1 MTMLN
6 LTIRSLWNR
15 KSTAILTIFSIA
27 ISVTLLLGVENI
39 RQGIRGSF
47 SSAISGTDIIVGAR
61 GGSLQLLLYSIFRI
75 GNAPNNLSWESYNE
89 IQNDKRVKWTIPI
102 SLGDS
107 HRGYRVVGTNQ
118 DYFKY
123 FRYGSKK
130 ALQFSEGSSFSN
142 IFDTVIG
149 SEVGNKFNYKLNEEI
164 VIAHGT
170 GKKSFLKHDDRPF
183 RIVGILKPTGT
194 PVDQSLHVSL
204 EGITAM
210 HVDWE
215 SGAPPMEG
223 EGLSKEEVLKLD
235 LRAKEITSFLIG
247 LKSKIN
253 AFSIQ
258 REINTFRKE
267 PLSAIMPGV
276 ALQELWNI
284 LRTAE
289 IGLRAVTWFVL
300 FAGLLGMMTALLSGQ
315 NERRREMAILR
326 SVGARPRTISF
337 LLIFEATIL
346 TVSGIIFGLL
356 FLYITLFISQPLLES
371 YFGLFIAIKQP
382 SINDFIILGIIIL
395 TGMLMAIFPAIRA
408 YRQSL
413 ADGMTIRL

>member
-1 MTMLN
+1 MFN
-6 LTIRSLWNR
+6 LFRKSLWNR
-15 KSTAILTIFSIA
+15 RGTAILTIFSIS
-27 ISVTLLLGVENI
+27 ISVTLLIGVENI
-39 RQGIRGSF
+39 RKGVRTSF
-47 SSAISGTDIIVGAR
+47 SSAVSGTDIIVGAR

-75 GNAPNNLSWESYNE
+75 GNSPNNISWESYNE
-89 IQNDKRVKWTIPI
+89 LRNNKRVKWTIPI

-107 HRGYRVVGTNQ
+107 HRGFRVVGTNL

-130 ALQFSEGSSFSN
+130 KLEFLKGKPFSKV
-142 IFDTVIG
+142 FDTVIG
-149 SEVGNKFNYKLNEEI
+149 SEIAIKFNYKLNEKI
-164 VIAHGT
+164 IIAHGT
-170 GKKSFLKHDDRPF
+170 GKKSFLNHDDKPF
-183 RIVGILKPTGT
+183 KIVGILKPTGT

-223 EGLSKEEVLKLD
+223 ESISAEEVLKLD
-235 LRAKEITSFLIG
+235 LTPEEITSFLIG
-247 LKSKIN
+247 LKSKIHV
-253 AFSIQ
+253 FDLQ
-258 REINTFRKE
+258 RKVNTYKEE

-289 IGLRAVTWFVL
+289 TGLRVITWFVL
-300 FAGLLGMMTALLSGQ
+300 FAGLLGMVTSLLSGL

-326 SVGARPRTISF
+326 SVGAGPGTISF
-337 LLIFEATIL
+337 LLILEATVL
-346 TVSGIIFGLL
+346 TLAGIIFGLFILYLAL
-356 FLYITLFISQPLLES
+356 FVSQPILEA
-371 YFGLFIAIKQP
+371 YFGLFIPINPP
-382 SINDFIILGIIIL
+382 SNRDIIILGGIL
-395 TGMLMAIFPAIRA
+395 LTAMLMGIIPALRA
-408 YRQSL
+408 YYQSL

>member
-1 MTMLN
+1 MLN
-6 LTIRSLWNR
+6 LFISSLWNR
-15 KSTAILTIFSIA
+15 RSTAVLTIFSIS
-27 ISVTLLLGVENI
+27 ISVTLLIGVENI
-39 RQGIRGSF
+39 RQGVRGSF
-47 SSAISGTDIIVGAR
+47 SSAVSGTDIIVGAR

-89 IQNDKRVKWTIPI
+89 FRNDKRVKWTIPI

-107 HRGYRVVGTNQ
+107 HRGFRVLGTNQ

-130 ALQFSEGSSFSN
+130 KLEFYKGKSFSK

-149 SEVGNKFNYKLNEEI
+149 SEVANKFNYKLNEKI
-164 VIAHGT
+164 IIAHGT

-183 RIVGILKPTGT
+183 KVVGILKPTGT

-210 HVDWE
+210 HIDWE

-223 EGLSKEEVLKLD
+223 ESLSKVQIMKLD
-235 LRAKEITSFLIG
+235 LKPEEITSFLIG
-247 LKSKIN
+247 LKSKIH
-253 AFSIQ
+253 AFNIQ
-258 REINTFRKE
+258 RQINSFKEE
-267 PLSAIMPGV
+267 PLSSIMPGV
-276 ALQELWNI
+276 ALQELWNL

-289 IGLRAVTWFVL
+289 IGLRVITWFVL
-300 FAGLLGMMTALLSGQ
+300 FAGLLGMMTSLLSGL

-326 SVGARPRTISF
+326 SVGAGPGTISF
-337 LLIFEATIL
+337 LLIFEATVL
-346 TVSGIIFGLL
+346 TLAGIIIGLF
-356 FLYITLFISQPLLES
+356 FLYIILFVSQPLLEG
-371 YFGLFIAIKQP
+371 YFGLFIPIHPP
-382 SINDFIILGIIIL
+382 SFKDLIILGIIIL
-395 TGMLMAIFPAIRA
+395 TGMLMGCIPALRA

>member
-1 MTMLN
+1 MFN
-6 LTIRSLWNR
+6 LFSKSLWNR
-15 KSTAILTIFSIA
+15 KGTALLTIFSIS

-39 RQGIRGSF
+39 RKGVRTSF
-47 SSAISGTDIIVGAR
+47 SSAVSGTDIIVGAR

-75 GNAPNNLSWESYNE
+75 GNSPNNLSWESYNE
-89 IQNDKRVKWTIPI
+89 LRNNKRVKWTIPI

-107 HRGYRVVGTNQ
+107 HRGFRVVGTNL
-118 DYFKY
+118 DYFKF

-130 ALQFSEGSSFSN
+130 KLEFSKGKPFSKV
-142 IFDTVIG
+142 FDTVIG
-149 SEVGNKFNYKLNEEI
+149 SEIAIKFNYKLNEKI
-164 VIAHGT
+164 IIAHGT
-170 GKKSFLKHDDRPF
+170 GKKSFLNHDDKPF
-183 RIVGILKPTGT
+183 KIVGILKPTGT

-223 EGLSKEEVLKLD
+223 ESISAEEVLKLD
-235 LRAKEITSFLIG
+235 LIPEEITSFLIG
-247 LKSKIN
+247 LKSKIHV
-253 AFSIQ
+253 FDLQ
-258 REINTFRKE
+258 RKVNTYKEE

-289 IGLRAVTWFVL
+289 TGLRVITWFVL
-300 FAGLLGMMTALLSGQ
+300 FAGLLGMVTSLLSGL

-326 SVGARPRTISF
+326 SVGAGPGTISF
-337 LLIFEATIL
+337 LLILEATVL
-346 TVSGIIFGLL
+346 TLAGIIFGLFILYLAL
-356 FLYITLFISQPLLES
+356 FVSQPILEA
-371 YFGLFIAIKQP
+371 YFGLFIPLNLP
-382 SINDFIILGIIIL
+382 SNRDIIILGGIL
-395 TGMLMAIFPAIRA
+395 LTAMLMGIIPALRA
-408 YRQSL
+408 YHQSL

>member
-1 MTMLN
+1 MIN
-6 LTIRSLWNR
+6 LLIRSLWNR
-15 KSTAILTIFSIA
+15 RSTAVLTIFSIS

-39 RQGIRGSF
+39 RQGVRGSF
-47 SSAISGTDIIVGAR
+47 SSAVSGTDIIVGAR

-75 GNAPNNLSWESYNE
+75 GNAPNNLSWESYNDFL
-89 IQNDKRVKWTIPI
+89 NDKRIKWTIPI

-107 HRGYRVVGTNQ
+107 HRGYRVLGTNQ

-130 ALQFSEGSSFSN
+130 KLEFAKGESFSK
-142 IFDTVIG
+142 IFDAVIG
-149 SEVGNKFNYKLNEEI
+149 SEVAIKFNYKVNEKI
-164 VIAHGT
+164 IIAHGT

-183 RIVGILKPTGT
+183 KVVGILKPTGT

-210 HVDWE
+210 HIDWE

-223 EGLSKEEVLKLD
+223 ESLSTEDIMRLD
-235 LRAKEITSFLIG
+235 LKTEAITSFLIG
-247 LKSKIN
+247 LKSKIH
-253 AFSIQ
+253 AFSLQ
-258 REINTFRKE
+258 REINSFKEE

-276 ALQELWNI
+276 ALQELWTL

-289 IGLRAVTWFVL
+289 IGLRVVTWFVL
-300 FAGLLGMMTALLSGQ
+300 FAGLLGMMTSLLSGL

-326 SVGARPRTISF
+326 SVGAGPGTISF
-337 LLIFEATIL
+337 LLIFEATFLSLAGIL
-346 TVSGIIFGLL
+346 LGLL
-356 FLYITLFISQPLLES
+356 LLYITLFVSQPLLEA
-371 YFGLFIAIKQP
+371 YFGLFIPINPP
-382 SINDFIILGIIIL
+382 SFKDLIILGVIIL
-395 TGMLMAIFPAIRA
+395 TGMLMGLIPALRA

>member
-1 MTMLN
+1 MVN
-6 LTIRSLWNR
+6 LFIRSLWNR
-15 KSTAILTIFSIA
+15 RGTAFLTIFSI
-27 ISVTLLLGVENI
+27 SVSITLLLGVEKI
-39 RQGIRGSF
+39 RQGVRTSF
-47 SSAISGTDIIVGAR
+47 SSAVSGTDIIVGAR

-89 IQNDKRVKWTIPI
+89 FRNNKRVKWTIPI

-107 HRGYRVVGTNQ
+107 HRGFRVLGTNQ

-130 ALQFSEGSSFSN
+130 KLEFSKGKSFSE
-142 IFDTVIG
+142 IFDAVIG
-149 SEVGNKFNYKLNEEI
+149 SEVAINLNYQLNEDI
-164 VIAHGT
+164 IIAHGT
-170 GKKSFLKHDDRPF
+170 GNKSFLNHDNRPF
-183 RIVGILKPTGT
+183 KVAGILRPTGT
-194 PVDQSLHVSL
+194 PVDQTVHVSL

-210 HVDWE
+210 HIDWE

-223 EGLSKEEVLKLD
+223 EGLLLDDIIKLD
-235 LRAKEITSFLIG
+235 LKPEEITSFLIG
-247 LKSKIN
+247 LKSKIH
-253 AFSIQ
+253 AFDLQ
-258 REINTFRKE
+258 RKINSYKEE

-289 IGLRAVTWFVL
+289 TGLRVITWFVL
-300 FAGLLGMMTALLSGQ
+300 FAGLLGMITALLSGL

-326 SVGARPRTISF
+326 SVGAGPSTISF
-337 LLIFEATIL
+337 LLIFEAMVL
-346 TVSGIIFGLL
+346 TFTGIIFGMF
-356 FLYITLFISQPLLES
+356 FLYLTLFVSSPLLES
-371 YFGLFIAIKQP
+371 YFGLFLPINPP
-382 SINDFIILGIIIL
+382 SFKDLTILGGIIL
-395 TGMLMAIFPAIRA
+395 TGMFMGVIPAFKA

>member
-1 MTMLN
+1 MFN
-6 LTIRSLWNR
+6 LFSKSLWNR
-15 KSTAILTIFSIA
+15 KGTALLTIFSIS

-39 RQGIRGSF
+39 RNGVRTSF
-47 SSAISGTDIIVGAR
+47 SSAVSGTDIIVGAR

-75 GNAPNNLSWESYNE
+75 GNSPNNLSWESYNE
-89 IQNDKRVKWTIPI
+89 LRNNKRVKWTIPI

-107 HRGYRVVGTNQ
+107 HRGFRVVGTNL
-118 DYFKY
+118 DYFKF

-130 ALQFSEGSSFSN
+130 KLEFLKGKPFSKV
-142 IFDTVIG
+142 FDTVIG
-149 SEVGNKFNYKLNEEI
+149 SEVAIKFNYKLNEKI
-164 VIAHGT
+164 IIAHGT
-170 GKKSFLKHDDRPF
+170 GKKSFLNHDDKPF
-183 RIVGILKPTGT
+183 KIVGILKPTGT

-223 EGLSKEEVLKLD
+223 ESISTEEVLKLD
-235 LRAKEITSFLIG
+235 LIPEEITSFLIG
-247 LKSKIN
+247 LKSKIHV
-253 AFSIQ
+253 FDLQ
-258 REINTFRKE
+258 RKVNTYKEE

-289 IGLRAVTWFVL
+289 TGLRVITWFVL
-300 FAGLLGMMTALLSGQ
+300 FAGLLGMVTSLLSGL

-326 SVGARPRTISF
+326 SVGAGPGTISF
-337 LLIFEATIL
+337 LLILEATVL
-346 TVSGIIFGLL
+346 TLAGIIFGLFILYLAL
-356 FLYITLFISQPLLES
+356 FVSQPILEA
-371 YFGLFIAIKQP
+371 YFGLFIPINPP
-382 SINDFIILGIIIL
+382 SNRDIIILGGIL
-395 TGMLMAIFPAIRA
+395 LTAMLMGIIPALRA
-408 YRQSL
+408 YYQSL

>member
-1 MTMLN
+1 MFN
-6 LTIRSLWNR
+6 LFSKSLWNR
-15 KSTAILTIFSIA
+15 KGTALLTIFSIS

-39 RQGIRGSF
+39 RKGVRTSF
-47 SSAISGTDIIVGAR
+47 SSAVSGTDIIVGAR

-75 GNAPNNLSWESYNE
+75 GNSPNNLSWESYNE
-89 IQNDKRVKWTIPI
+89 LRNNKRVKWTIPI

-107 HRGYRVVGTNQ
+107 HRGFRVVGTNL
-118 DYFKY
+118 DYFKF

-130 ALQFSEGSSFSN
+130 KLEFSKGKPFSKV
-142 IFDTVIG
+142 FDTVIG
-149 SEVGNKFNYKLNEEI
+149 SEIAIKFNYKLNEKI
-164 VIAHGT
+164 IIAHGT
-170 GKKSFLKHDDRPF
+170 GKKSFLNHDDKPF
-183 RIVGILKPTGT
+183 KIVGILKPTGT

-223 EGLSKEEVLKLD
+223 ESISAEEVLKLD
-235 LRAKEITSFLIG
+235 LIPEEITSFLIG
-247 LKSKIN
+247 LKSKIHV
-253 AFSIQ
+253 FDLQ
-258 REINTFRKE
+258 RKVNTYKEE

-289 IGLRAVTWFVL
+289 TGLRVITWFVL
-300 FAGLLGMMTALLSGQ
+300 FAGLLGMVTSLLSGL

-326 SVGARPRTISF
+326 SVGAGPGTISF
-337 LLIFEATIL
+337 LLILEATVL
-346 TVSGIIFGLL
+346 TLGGIIFGLFILYLAL
-356 FLYITLFISQPLLES
+356 FVSQPILEA
-371 YFGLFIAIKQP
+371 YFGLFIPINLP
-382 SINDFIILGIIIL
+382 SNRDIIILGGIL
-395 TGMLMAIFPAIRA
+395 LTAMLMGVIPAFKA

-413 ADGMTIRL
+413 VDGMTIRL

>member
-1 MTMLN
+1 MFN
-6 LTIRSLWNR
+6 LFRKSLWNR
-15 KSTAILTIFSIA
+15 RGTAILTIFSIS
-27 ISVTLLLGVENI
+27 ISVTLLIGVENI
-39 RQGIRGSF
+39 RKGVRTSF
-47 SSAISGTDIIVGAR
+47 SSAVSGTDIIVGAR

-75 GNAPNNLSWESYNE
+75 GNSPNNISWESYNE
-89 IQNDKRVKWTIPI
+89 LRNNKRVKWTIPI

-107 HRGYRVVGTNQ
+107 HRGFRVIGTNL

-130 ALQFSEGSSFSN
+130 KLEFLKGKPFSKV
-142 IFDTVIG
+142 FDTVIG
-149 SEVGNKFNYKLNEEI
+149 SEIAIKFNYKLNEKI
-164 VIAHGT
+164 IIAHGT
-170 GKKSFLKHDDRPF
+170 GKKSFLNHDDKPF
-183 RIVGILKPTGT
+183 KIVGILKPTGT

-223 EGLSKEEVLKLD
+223 ESISAEEVLKLD
-235 LRAKEITSFLIG
+235 LTPEEITSFLIG
-247 LKSKIN
+247 LKSKIHV
-253 AFSIQ
+253 FDLQ
-258 REINTFRKE
+258 RKVNTYKEE

-289 IGLRAVTWFVL
+289 TGLRVITWFVL
-300 FAGLLGMMTALLSGQ
+300 FAGLLGMVTSLLSGL

-326 SVGARPRTISF
+326 SVGAGPGTISF
-337 LLIFEATIL
+337 LLILEATVL
-346 TVSGIIFGLL
+346 TLAGIIFGLFILYLAL
-356 FLYITLFISQPLLES
+356 FVSQPILEA
-371 YFGLFIAIKQP
+371 YFGLFIPINPP
-382 SINDFIILGIIIL
+382 SNRDIIILGGIL
-395 TGMLMAIFPAIRA
+395 LTAMLMGIIPALRA
-408 YRQSL
+408 YYQSL

>member
-1 MTMLN
+1 MIN
-6 LTIRSLWNR
+6 LLVRSLWNR
-15 KSTAILTIFSIA
+15 RSTAVLTIFSIS

-39 RQGIRGSF
+39 RQGVRGSF
-47 SSAISGTDIIVGAR
+47 SSAVSGTDIIVGAR

-75 GNAPNNLSWESYNE
+75 GNAPNNLSWESYNDFL
-89 IQNDKRVKWTIPI
+89 NDKRVKWTIPI

-107 HRGYRVVGTNQ
+107 HRGFRVIGTNQ

-130 ALQFSEGSSFSN
+130 KLEFAKGVSFSK

-149 SEVGNKFNYKLNEEI
+149 SEVAIKFNYKVNEKI
-164 VIAHGT
+164 IIAHGT

-183 RIVGILKPTGT
+183 KVVGILKPTGT

-210 HVDWE
+210 HIDWE

-223 EGLSKEEVLKLD
+223 ESLSVIDIMKLD
-235 LRAKEITSFLIG
+235 LKPGAITSFLIG
-247 LKSKIN
+247 LKSKIH
-253 AFSIQ
+253 AFGLQ
-258 REINTFRKE
+258 REINSYKEE

-276 ALQELWNI
+276 ALQELWTI

-289 IGLRAVTWFVL
+289 IGLRVVTWFVL
-300 FAGLLGMMTALLSGQ
+300 FAGLLGMMTALLSGL

-326 SVGARPRTISF
+326 SVGAGPGTISF
-337 LLIFEATIL
+337 LLIFEATFLSLAGIL
-346 TVSGIIFGLL
+346 FGLL
-356 FLYITLFISQPLLES
+356 FLYITLFVSQPLLEA
-371 YFGLFIAIKQP
+371 YFGLFIP
-382 SINDFIILGIIIL
+382 INSPRFQDLIILIVIIL
-395 TGMLMAIFPAIRA
+395 TGMLMGLIPAFRA

-413 ADGMTIRL
+413 SDGMTTRL

>member
-1 MTMLN
+1 MIN
-6 LTIRSLWNR
+6 LLVRSLWNR
-15 KSTAILTIFSIA
+15 RSTAVLTIFSIS

-39 RQGIRGSF
+39 RQGVRGSF
-47 SSAISGTDIIVGAR
+47 SSAVSGTDIIVGAR

-75 GNAPNNLSWESYNE
+75 GNAPNNLSWESYNDFL
-89 IQNDKRVKWTIPI
+89 NDKRIKWTIPI

-107 HRGYRVVGTNQ
+107 HRGYRVLGTNQ

-130 ALQFSEGSSFSN
+130 KLEFAKGESFSK
-142 IFDTVIG
+142 IFDAVIG
-149 SEVGNKFNYKLNEEI
+149 SEVAIKFNYKVNEKI
-164 VIAHGT
+164 IIAHGT

-183 RIVGILKPTGT
+183 KVVGILKPTGT

-210 HVDWE
+210 HIDWE

-223 EGLSKEEVLKLD
+223 ESLSTEDIMRLD
-235 LRAKEITSFLIG
+235 LKTEAITSFLIG
-247 LKSKIN
+247 LKSKIH
-253 AFSIQ
+253 AFSLQ
-258 REINTFRKE
+258 REINSFKEE

-276 ALQELWNI
+276 ALQELWTL

-289 IGLRAVTWFVL
+289 IGLRVVTWFVL
-300 FAGLLGMMTALLSGQ
+300 FAGLLGMMTSLLSGL

-326 SVGARPRTISF
+326 SVGAGPGTISF
-337 LLIFEATIL
+337 LLIFEATFLSLAGIL
-346 TVSGIIFGLL
+346 FGLL
-356 FLYITLFISQPLLES
+356 LLYITLFVSQPLLEA
-371 YFGLFIAIKQP
+371 YFGLFIPINPP
-382 SINDFIILGIIIL
+382 SFQDLIILIVIIL
-395 TGMLMAIFPAIRA
+395 IGILMGLIPAFRA

-413 ADGMTIRL
+413 SDGMTTRL

>member
-1 MTMLN
+1 MVN
-6 LTIRSLWNR
+6 LFIRSLLNR
-15 KSTAILTIFSIA
+15 RGTALLTIFSIS

-39 RQGIRGSF
+39 RQGVRTSF
-47 SSAISGTDIIVGAR
+47 SSAVSGTDIIVGAR

-89 IQNDKRVKWTIPI
+89 FRNDKRVKWTIPI

-107 HRGYRVVGTNQ
+107 HRGFRVLGTNQ

-130 ALQFSEGSSFSN
+130 KLEFSKGKSFSEL
-142 IFDTVIG
+142 FDAVIG
-149 SEVGNKFNYKLNEEI
+149 SEVARNLNYQLNEDI
-164 VIAHGT
+164 IIAHGT
-170 GKKSFLKHDDRPF
+170 GNKSFLKHDDRPF
-183 RIVGILKPTGT
+183 KVVGILRPTGT
-194 PVDQSLHVSL
+194 PVDQTVHVSL

-210 HVDWE
+210 HIDWE

-223 EGLSKEEVLKLD
+223 ESLSSEVILKRD
-235 LRAKEITSFLIG
+235 LKSEEITSFLIG
-247 LKSKIN
+247 LKSKIHV
-253 AFSIQ
+253 FSLQ
-258 REINTFRKE
+258 REINSYREE

-289 IGLRAVTWFVL
+289 TGLRVISWFVL
-300 FAGLLGMMTALLSGQ
+300 FAGLLGMITALLSGL

-326 SVGARPRTISF
+326 SVGAGPSTISF
-337 LLIFEATIL
+337 LLIFEAMVLTFTGIL
-346 TVSGIIFGLL
+346 FGLF
-356 FLYITLFISQPLLES
+356 FLYITLFVSRPLLETF
-371 YFGLFIAIKQP
+371 FGLFLPINPP
-382 SINDFIILGIIIL
+382 SFKDLIILGVIIL
-395 TGMLMAIFPAIRA
+395 TAMFMGIIPAIKA

-413 ADGMTIRL
+413 VDGMTIRL

>member
-1 MTMLN
+1 MFN
-6 LTIRSLWNR
+6 LFRKSLWNR
-15 KSTAILTIFSIA
+15 RGTAILTIFSIS
-27 ISVTLLLGVENI
+27 ISVTLLIGVENI
-39 RQGIRGSF
+39 RKGVRTSF
-47 SSAISGTDIIVGAR
+47 SSAVSGTDIIVGAR

-75 GNAPNNLSWESYNE
+75 GNSPNNISWESYNE
-89 IQNDKRVKWTIPI
+89 LRNNKRVKWTIPI

-107 HRGYRVVGTNQ
+107 HRGFRVVGTNL

-130 ALQFSEGSSFSN
+130 KLEFLKGKPFSKV
-142 IFDTVIG
+142 FDTVIG
-149 SEVGNKFNYKLNEEI
+149 SEIAIKFNYKLNEKI
-164 VIAHGT
+164 IIAHGT
-170 GKKSFLKHDDRPF
+170 GKKSFLNHDDKPF
-183 RIVGILKPTGT
+183 KIVGILKPTGT

-223 EGLSKEEVLKLD
+223 ESISAEEVLKLD
-235 LRAKEITSFLIG
+235 LTPEEITSFLIG
-247 LKSKIN
+247 LKSKIHV
-253 AFSIQ
+253 FDLQ
-258 REINTFRKE
+258 RKINTYKEE

-289 IGLRAVTWFVL
+289 TGLRVITWFVL
-300 FAGLLGMMTALLSGQ
+300 FAGLLGMVTSLLSGL

-326 SVGARPRTISF
+326 SVGAGPGTISF
-337 LLIFEATIL
+337 LLILEATVL
-346 TVSGIIFGLL
+346 TLAGIIFGLFILYLAL
-356 FLYITLFISQPLLES
+356 FVSQPILEA
-371 YFGLFIAIKQP
+371 YFGLFIPINLP
-382 SINDFIILGIIIL
+382 SNRDIITLGGILLTAMLMGII
-395 TGMLMAIFPAIRA
+395 PALRA
-408 YRQSL
+408 YYQSL